1 MEAAAR
7 MKAAATAVERRN
19 EVAELDRCFFILC
32 TIKSR
37 TIYIA
42 AAILVVK
49 RLRYDRV
56 RFIVTVLARL
66 GSAVSNSRL
75 RPVV

>member
-1 MEAAAR
+1 
-7 MKAAATAVERRN
+7 MKAAATAIERRN
-19 EVAELDRCFFILC
+19 EAAELDRCFFILF

-37 TIYIA
+37 TIDIA

-56 RFIVTVLARL
+56 RVIVTVLARL
-66 GSAVSNSRL
+66 GSAV
-75 RPVV
+75 